1 MNESMFHGFLDD
13 AAVFPPGLA
22 PLEVAVREHLRRA
35 ENQTTDAFI
44 GPLILS
50 LDKIEEA
57 ARLAGEYPL
66 ELSIVSSAADLTQ
79 LSTMLNHLRENHPR
93 VTVAAL
99 EVKTGEAPTE
109 DIVRIA
115 DFRENDHS
123 AEVFVELSYPAVTAE
138 NLRALAQA
146 GLSLKFRTGGIRRE
160 LFPTPDQVIEVIE
173 KASDHGLRFK
183 LTAGLHRAMRYV
195 DPETGFPHFGFLN
208 IAAATAALN
217 EKASAEQALTLL
229 NSDDPE
235 PVIRVL
241 GAGDHW
247 REQFASFGTCSV
259 AEPADTLAELGL
271 LNRATAEQFH

>member
-35 ENQTTDAFI
+35 ENQTTDEFI

-50 LDKIEEA
+50 LDKVEEA
-57 ARLAGEYPL
+57 ARLADGNPL
-66 ELSIVSSAADLTQ
+66 ELSIVSAAANLTQ
-79 LSTMLNHLRENHPR
+79 LSTMLNHLREHHPG
-93 VTVAAL
+93 VTVTAL
-99 EVKTGEAPTE
+99 ELKIGESPIE

-115 DFRENDHS
+115 EFTNGDLS
-123 AEVFVELSYPAVTAE
+123 AEVFIELPYPAVTEE

-146 GLSLKFRTGGIRRE
+146 GLSLKFRTGGIRQE
-160 LFPTPDQVIEVIE
+160 LFPTPEQVIDVIE
-173 KASDHGLRFK
+173 KASAHGLRFK

-217 EKASAEQALTLL
+217 EKVSAEQALTLL

-235 PVIRVL
+235 PVIRAL
-241 GAGDHW
+241 GIDDNW
-247 REQFASFGTCSV
+247 RERFASFGTCSV
-259 AEPADTLAELGL
+259 SEPADTLADLGL